1 MAKNIYV
8 EEGYKDRAD
17 YLRNLAWDNDVD
29 EEVVYALAD
38 VLGEG
43 EDFDGLVTSIED
55 ISMGGYYG

>member
-1 MAKNIYV
+1 MTKNIYV

-29 EEVVYALAD
+29 EDVVFALAD

-55 ISMGGYYG
+55 IAMGCYY